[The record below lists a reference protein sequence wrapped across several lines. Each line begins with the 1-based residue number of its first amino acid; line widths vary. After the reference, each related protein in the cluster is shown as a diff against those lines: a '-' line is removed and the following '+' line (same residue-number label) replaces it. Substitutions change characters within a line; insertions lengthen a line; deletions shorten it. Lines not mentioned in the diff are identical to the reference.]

1 MLTELEQRVLS
12 SSFGTVGPFSAFA
25 ADAKSSEYLSSVNS
39 DTDSQL
45 SIVEAEIPFINDDI
59 EYEVSSNCLPEAK
72 GVARCSDEFR
82 HAQTAKQYIAKP
94 SIYTR
99 IDEGVIVRPGS
110 LGQNFHVDNDYTEL
124 IHHYFHA
131 VTDLLQ
137 PAQHTRNPYKS
148 IYFPRAITASAVG
161 MHAES
166 SFSSSA
172 LFHALLS
179 VSAFHLHRI
188 TAGEVHYEKIGRL
201 HRLKAVKYLQEAL
214 NDDSA
219 DEYTTMSAMLSLV
232 STDLMEGGMTEFW
245 IHLEGSQRLQS
256 SVIAKETWDFEH
268 KQLHTI
274 CSFMATLA
282 RSTDPNLEPIPWKE
296 DKSSIKNSPFQI
308 DDHSLEFTYGTTGRL
323 ASFLH
328 VTIKLTQ
335 HLAFYRSKN
344 LSLPASLLQVCSNLA
359 TLISAWSIA
368 DESLASVPDR
378 DYETLAL
385 VKCYV
390 TAFHAATAIYF
401 HTLVQPCSSSLL
413 RSYAK
418 TAVEN
423 LLCAEALKSV
433 PASKWTLMAPIVW
446 PGFIAACE
454 AVPEDRPLWTT
465 WWVMVQKY
473 CIGSIA
479 ALWVV
484 VQEVWRARDN
494 NRLENPRWL
503 SVLKRKGKRVMS
515 GG

>member
-1 MLTELEQRVLS
+1 MLTELEQKVQS
-12 SSFGTVGPFSAFA
+12 SNFGTVGLFSAFPV
-25 ADAKSSEYLSSVNS
+25 DAKNSGFSS

-45 SIVEAEIPFINDDI
+45 SILEAEIPCNNNDAENI
-59 EYEVSSNCLPEAK
+59 VSSNCLLEA
-72 GVARCSDEFR
+72 GAARCTDDFR
-82 HAQTAKQYIAKP
+82 HAQTTNLQITAPGIQE
-94 SIYTR
+94 SINK
-99 IDEGVIVRPGS
+99 EVIVRAKS
-110 LGQNFHVDNDYTEL
+110 LSQNCYMDNDHMEL

-131 VTDLLQ
+131 VADLLQ

-148 IYFPRAITASAVG
+148 IYFPRAIIALAAGIYAKPT
-161 MHAES
+161 
-166 SFSSSA
+166 FSNSA

-179 VSAFHLHRI
+179 VSAFHLHRR

-214 NDDSA
+214 KHGSA
-219 DEYTTMSAMLSLV
+219 DEYTTMSAMLSLA

-245 IHLEGSQRLQS
+245 IHLDGSQRLQS
-256 SVIAKETWDFEH
+256 AVLAKETWDSEH

-274 CSFMATLA
+274 CSFMSTLA
-282 RSTDPNLEPIPWKE
+282 QSTDPNLKSIPWNE

-323 ASFLH
+323 ASLLF
-328 VTIKLTQ
+328 VTIKLRQ
-335 HLAFYRSKN
+335 HIAFYRMKDLGLPS
-344 LSLPASLLQVCSNLA
+344 SLIQVCSNLA

-368 DESLASVPDR
+368 DESLASVPASDS
-378 DYETLAL
+378 ETLAL

-390 TAFHAATAIYF
+390 TAFHASTAIYF
-401 HTLVQPCSSSLL
+401 YTLVQPCSSSLL
-413 RSYAK
+413 RSYTK
-418 TAVEN
+418 IAVEN
-423 LLCAEALKSV
+423 LLHAEALKSV
-433 PASKWTLMAPIVW
+433 PTSKWSLMAPIVW

-454 AVPEDRPLWTT
+454 AMPEDRLIWTV

-479 ALWVV
+479 TLWLV

-494 NRLENPRWL
+494 KRLDNPLWL
-503 SVLKRKGKRVMS
+503 NVLKRKGKRVMS